1 MAEKGISAKQD
12 QYLSAI
18 ELQEAGVDYN
28 KIADAIENKTL
39 TINDALDY
47 SAAERTGKKLEQT

>member
-28 KIADAIENKTL
+28 KIADAIEN
-39 TINDALDY
+39 
-47 SAAERTGKKLEQT
+47 